1 MKLSKIEVT
10 FERTKQ
16 VQQYEPAKASVTI
29 GYVAEEDEVAIRT
42 EHEVGELLEAAK
54 RKVYAVLGL
63 KYESTFTREPVLAE
77 ALGLKTPGERIIQ
90 GAKEALE
97 IAKVTQGLAAP
108 HSPQSAS
115 GTVEAVKTEVNPT
128 QGAAP
133 TGANVTPIAN
143 SPGVT
148 EPKKRGRPKGSTN
161 KVDPA
166 AMEDGPNTTV
176 EAVTGLVD
184 PAAMIDEAQDNGC
197 PNDPDPITYT
207 AADLARAISNR
218 VIKMVQAKIA
228 SPSDKIKA
236 YIETWRPVGVIGPV
250 SAIYQ
255 HVPEDKR
262 AEFLAKL
269 EEVA

>member
-29 GYVAEEDEVAIRT
+29 GYVSEEGEVAIRT

-63 KYESTFTREPVLAE
+63 KYESTFTREPVIAE
-77 ALGLKTPGERIIQ
+77 ALGLRTP
-90 GAKEALE
+90 
-97 IAKVTQGLAAP
+97 GLAAP
-108 HSPQSAS
+108 HSSQNAS
-115 GTVEAVKTEVNPT
+115 GTAEAAKTEANPT
-128 QGAAP
+128 QDAAP
-133 TGANVTPIAN
+133 TEANVTPIAN

-148 EPKKRGRPKGSTN
+148 EPKKRGRPAGSKN
-161 KVDPA
+161 KADPA
-166 AMEDGPNTTV
+166 AMEDTAASDVATV
-176 EAVTGLVD
+176 IQTVVASD
-184 PAAMIDEAQDNGC
+184 PAAMIDEVQDNGC

-218 VIKMVQAKIA
+218 VTKMVQAKIA
-228 SPSDKIKA
+228 NPSDKIKA
-236 YIETWRPVGVIGPV
+236 YIETWRPPGVTGPV

-269 EEVA
+269 ENVV